1 MECFTSMFSHL
12 LLRVSLPAAICL
24 FGVLSIECG
33 WWAVRSA
40 SRRIR
45 RVGGVVLLSFLGLW
59 LLAMTVS
66 GSYRTQEEKEQMR
79 AAQSEIA
86 ASRAVLG
93 GLLVAADAPR
103 MLRSDGPMQSIP
115 AWEHGVYEEGVRIA
129 FPEGWVFP
137 HGSNHL
143 SSAEVM
149 AWGEILPD
157 GYSENAIASLGL
169 RLSLVPGVSSFRYG
183 MSPSNSCVF
192 SWMNAR
198 DGRVNGESFDGRIE
212 LFRNGDVS
220 ITTNGVAAHLPRELP
235 FPHDGFGQDD
245 AWVAANFT
253 NATEILAVG
262 YPQWVDA
269 QVGTGLTNGLYKLTV
284 AVADDPPET
293 TLVSVGNLSIAVT
306 NAGEYV
312 FLLGKGI
319 RYDLSASSEC
329 ATNFEYCAV
338 DDIVCHTRLAE
349 GGQRLQG
356 DGGQEGVWSS
366 DSGEL
371 RLSWPF
377 EFVEWKPTL
386 SISPRKWNPS
396 RANAVR
402 SFTATLTDIPW
413 YVSPSYT
420 WSSAD
425 SSVCTCDGAQD
436 RTATFTCKFPAAYG
450 SGVSLALD
458 VMLNRTT
465 LHADYW
471 RYIGYFSESE
481 DYEESIDDCDDCE
494 PNPGLVVCASPSVV
508 FFEKG
513 TANATSA
520 EVGCYYQVSE
530 AGTFELTVSGDVV
543 SATDHAGAS
552 VSSGYTW
559 ETDGGVVGA
568 RHFFAERSAKSTSP
582 SGTVFTVTFTPDGGT
597 NTLSGT
603 DSVTFVEWATETKAT
618 WPSDRRRKTIGVC
631 EVVNITID
639 PRIPN
644 LNLSTASPESSLR
657 LIANGHW
664 KYAAPEHQLLDE
676 VIAPGFG
683 SILQFNILAP
693 TGYISNLKT
702 IEVTANNAPGVS
714 GGYAM
719 KFDLVVLPT
728 NVSFYAIKIRE
739 VGMTAVNV
747 TGYFAEPRN
756 SQYLAHSAS
765 AGANSWATVYRGN
778 KCSDRAQ
785 MAVLSPPWG
794 IGGGMKWPIPN
805 EYTGHVA
812 NTSGI
817 YFCNTDQEFAVDL
830 VGTARLEK
838 FGWFAEVTTN
848 RVFSYGRNATP

>member
-12 LLRVSLPAAICL
+12 LLRVSLPAAIWL
-24 FGVLSIECG
+24 LGILSIQGG

-45 RVGGVVLLSFLGLW
+45 RVGGIVLLSFLGLW
-59 LLAMTVS
+59 LLAMTIS

-79 AAQSEIA
+79 AAQSEVA
-86 ASRAVLG
+86 ASRAILG

-103 MLRSDGPMQSIP
+103 MLRGDIPMQSVP
-115 AWEHGVYEEGVRIA
+115 AWEHGVYEDGVRIA

-143 SSAEVM
+143 SSVEVM
-149 AWGEILPD
+149 AWGEILSD
-157 GYSENAIASLGL
+157 GYSENAIASLGP

-212 LFRNGDVS
+212 LSRNGDVS

-245 AWVAANFT
+245 EWVSANFT

-262 YPQWVDA
+262 YPQWVDS
-269 QVGTGLTNGLYKLTV
+269 QVGTGLTNGLYKLTIN
-284 AVADDPPET
+284 VADDPPET

-338 DDIVCHTRLAE
+338 DDIVCHTRLAA
-349 GGQRLQG
+349 GGLRLQG

-371 RLSWPF
+371 RLFWPF

-386 SISPRKWNPS
+386 SISPQKWNPS

-413 YVSPSYT
+413 FVSPSYT

-425 SSVCTCDGAQD
+425 SSVCTCDGASD

-508 FFEKG
+508 FFERG

-520 EVGCYYQVSE
+520 EVGCYYQMSE

-543 SATDHAGAS
+543 SVTDQAGAS

-582 SGTVFTVTFTPDGGT
+582 SGTVFTVTFTPDEGA

-603 DSVTFVEWATETKAT
+603 ESVTRGA
-618 WPSDRRRKTIGVC
+618 G
-631 EVVNITID
+631 
-639 PRIPN
+639 
-644 LNLSTASPESSLR
+644 
-657 LIANGHW
+657 
-664 KYAAPEHQLLDE
+664 
-676 VIAPGFG
+676 GFMG
-683 SILQFNILAP
+683 
-693 TGYISNLKT
+693 
-702 IEVTANNAPGVS
+702 
-714 GGYAM
+714 
-719 KFDLVVLPT
+719 
-728 NVSFYAIKIRE
+728 
-739 VGMTAVNV
+739 
-747 TGYFAEPRN
+747 
-756 SQYLAHSAS
+756 
-765 AGANSWATVYRGN
+765 RG
-778 KCSDRAQ
+778 
-785 MAVLSPPWG
+785 
-794 IGGGMKWPIPN
+794 
-805 EYTGHVA
+805 
-812 NTSGI
+812 
-817 YFCNTDQEFAVDL
+817 F
-830 VGTARLEK
+830 
-838 FGWFAEVTTN
+838 
-848 RVFSYGRNATP
+848 